1 MIPVAGG
8 SLHTSA
14 IARRPVAGQLCAGGV
29 HLHVSP
35 WVRPMS
41 RGRITMASTLARM
54 ARCRK
59 PNQYANSAK
68 SHFRVKKNGRS
79 CEGKTLPDKSV
90 HLDRENRREALPHAN
105 SVPFAGTFRKAE
117 H

>member
-1 MIPVAGG
+1 
-8 SLHTSA
+8 
-14 IARRPVAGQLCAGGV
+14 
-29 HLHVSP
+29 
-35 WVRPMS
+35 MS

-59 PNQYANSAK
+59 PNQYANSAE

-105 SVPFAGTFRKAE
+105 SVPLRDTFGNAQD
-117 H
+117 